1 MSGLTSTTND
11 SSSGP
16 VFRAAAEAAEAT
28 IKKGSR
34 FSPCSVNELTSWVL
48 DTSGYSY
55 GAQDERHKGMVKE
68 AYTYAIIRDAVA
80 AETTPPTAAEGAD
93 MFAKLDA
100 LKKNTWCGRV
110 ATLHAAVAYALW
122 TVLVPFY
129 VAERSRMGNRAHHWR
144 SLETDSK
151 LRTERAQAYTTLKAT
166 MAEDFINMA
175 PKSIEFLKYYDW
187 ELAADDERLRYFL
200 ERDFSVE
207 SDAASTGGNS
217 TQTLRGVA
225 SSFVRTMW
233 TAVIVL
239 GRDPHPISAIRPIT
253 AREWCV
259 MVKGHGVPEDLLCGT
274 RVIPPLDYSKLAA
287 DDKTFKPCKEFG
299 HLAAMTGDAFYAD
312 IFVPKAFFAM
322 RALKVAQENKNK
334 NVDRAHLCR
343 QVFDASSENTVA
355 GFSNNLASV
364 FGALKKNGADRFKP
378 DATDIAAI
386 RAFMPSADLA
396 WLDASGQ
403 ALTYS
408 VFKFVDTFRDNF
420 LTTRRKLRADIAV
433 MRALDRGGLKSKKAA
448 GRLPEMEDDGLRD
461 MMRALLKQV
470 WAPVWRSVIQPWL
483 RKLEL
488 PAEAQSFLLTSTSAV
503 EKGDIIVNFADDKGF
518 TRHDAER
525 VQLLLMLHFS
535 CLRSQV
541 WRDSVVE
548 EYELSKRD
556 GKMFYSLSMTRAFKT
571 AACKEDGGL
580 PHLAKWDLSET
591 ESLLVHTVLTLCR
604 PLLSTGT
611 KRTSRMFL
619 DAAGAPVTQRWIE
632 WKIMQVGAD
641 WLGVPRLGPH
651 TLRTLWISWMVNSGL
666 VAEEDFDS
674 LAAYVQVSRC
684 TMLEA
689 YVCPSHNGPAQRVGK
704 LLRDG
709 GLNANVET
717 APAASASS
725 AACDEEI
732 GDTTSEDTASTTE
745 SSDTMEA
752 EESAGGKPYGKALGA
767 KRKPY
772 RNNIMLAVKA
782 HGGDAKSAFDAL
794 VTKRKLGHL
803 ATHELWF
810 REDVTYFRDTDLP
823 AFKKQCTK

>member
-1 MSGLTSTTND
+1 MSGLTSTANV
-11 SSSGP
+11 SSTGP
-16 VFRAAAEAAEAT
+16 IYRAAAATAEAT

-34 FSPCSVNELTSWVL
+34 FSPCSVNELTSWISN
-48 DTSGYSY
+48 TSGYIYS
-55 GAQDERHKGMVKE
+55 AQDERHKAM
-68 AYTYAIIRDAVA
+68 
-80 AETTPPTAAEGAD
+80 
-93 MFAKLDA
+93 
-100 LKKNTWCGRV
+100 
-110 ATLHAAVAYALW
+110 
-122 TVLVPFY
+122 
-129 VAERSRMGNRAHHWR
+129 
-144 SLETDSK
+144 TDSK

-166 MAEDFINMA
+166 MAADFISMA
-175 PKSIEFLKYYDW
+175 PASIEFLKYYDW
-187 ELAADDERLRYFL
+187 ELAADDERLPDRYFL
-200 ERDFSVE
+200 ERDFSNE
-207 SDAASTGGNS
+207 GDAASAGGNS

-239 GRDPHPISAIRPIT
+239 GREPHPISAIRPH
-253 AREWCV
+253 C
-259 MVKGHGVPEDLLCGT
+259 KGVV
-274 RVIPPLDYSKLAA
+274 RAA
-287 DDKTFKPCKEFG
+287 GDNIFKPRKEFG

-312 IFVPKAFFAM
+312 IFMSKAFFAM
-322 RALKVAQENKNK
+322 RALKVAHETKTE
-334 NVDRAHLCR
+334 NVDRDHLCR
-343 QVFDASSENTVA
+343 QVFDARLSSENTIA
-355 GFSNNLASV
+355 GFNNNIAAV
-364 FGALKKNGADRFKP
+364 FGALKKNGAERFKP
-378 DATDIAAI
+378 DATAIAAI

-396 WLDASGQ
+396 WLDTSGQ

-408 VFKFVDTFRDNF
+408 VFKFLDTFRDDF
-420 LTTRRKLRADIAV
+420 LTTRRQLRADIAV

-448 GRLPEMEDDGLRD
+448 SRLPEIDDDGLRD

-488 PAEAQSFLLTSTSAV
+488 PAEAQSFLLTTVTAV
-503 EKGDIIVNFADDKGF
+503 EKGEVVKFADDKGF

-556 GKMFYSLSMTRAFKT
+556 GKIFYSLSMTRAFKT
-571 AACKEDGGL
+571 AACKEDRHGGL
-580 PHLAKWDLSET
+580 PHLAKWELSET
-591 ESLLVHTVLTLCR
+591 ESLLVLTVLTLCR
-604 PLLSTGT
+604 PILSAGT
-611 KRTSRMFL
+611 KRTSRIFL

-632 WKIMQVGAD
+632 SKIMQVGAD

-666 VAEEDFDS
+666 VGEEDFDS

-709 GLNANVET
+709 GLSANVRT
-717 APAASASS
+717 TPAASVSS
-725 AACDEEI
+725 AESAPCNEET
-732 GDTTSEDTASTTE
+732 GGTTSEDTASTTE
-745 SSDTMEA
+745 SSDTMEV
-752 EESAGGKPYGKALGA
+752 EEGHGAGGKPYGKALGA

-772 RNNIMLAVKA
+772 RDNIMLAVKA
-782 HGGDAKSAFDAL
+782 HGGDAKCAFDTL

-803 ATHELWF
+803 APHEQWF
-810 REDVTYFRDTDLP
+810 REDVTYFCDTDLP
-823 AFKKQCTK
+823 AFKKQCTNK